1 MMRLISIAALL
12 FVAGSVFA
20 QEPLDALRYSMT
32 GYGGTARAIAIGGAI
47 TSLGGDLS
55 AASVNPAGLAFYR
68 THEFVLTPSF
78 SFGSLKTN
86 YLNTDAKGKNTT
98 PDFNN
103 IGLILPKGGSW
114 NGNWRN
120 FTYGVGM
127 NKTVNF
133 SNTQKL
139 SGLNTESSYS
149 EKYLEELINNN
160 VTDPNLAARNFPFG
174 SSLAFNTYLVDTIS
188 GPNGTVNGYR
198 SLATPQT
205 GVSQEQTITTKG
217 RINEL
222 FVAASAN
229 YMDRLYLGGS
239 LVFSQLRFERNSS
252 FKESDA
258 TKKANNFNYFQVDE
272 FLSTEGVGVGVKLGI
287 IVRPVDRIRIGISYH
302 SPVLYNMDD
311 RYNSKVTTDLE
322 GYQGN
327 GVLTQSSAD
336 FNNGEDGQYQY
347 DFVNP
352 MRIMAGFSYVFQEV
366 EDVTQQKGF
375 ISADVEYINH
385 AKSKFRQP
393 GSQGNSNNGS
403 SYLQEVNDAIANQ
416 FKSALNFRV
425 GGELKFNTFM
435 TRLGFNMMTN
445 AYAIES
451 LKARQMNISGGIGYR
466 NRGYFIDLT
475 YVQALTKDAS
485 FPYRLDNGFF
495 APGLISGSR
504 GTILTTIGLK
514 F

>member
-1 MMRLISIAALL
+1 MRLISLAALL
-12 FVAGSVFA
+12 IIAEFIYA

-32 GYGGTARAIAIGGAI
+32 GYGGTARARAIGGAM

-68 THEFVLTPSF
+68 THEFVLTPSY

-86 YLNTDAKGKNTT
+86 YLNSDAKGKSST

-114 NGNWRN
+114 NGKWRN

-149 EKYLEELINNN
+149 EKYLEELINNV
-160 VTDPNLAARNFPFG
+160 VTDPNVAAQNFPFG
-174 SSLAFNTYLVDTIS
+174 SSLAFNTFLVDTIS
-188 GPNGTVNGYR
+188 GPNGTINGYR
-198 SLATPQT
+198 SLSTPQT
-205 GVSQEQTITTKG
+205 GVNQEQTITTKG

-229 YMDRLYLGGS
+229 YMDKIYLGGS

-258 TKKANNFNYFQVDE
+258 TKLKNNFNYFQTDE

-287 IVRPVDRIRIGISYH
+287 IVRPVDRIRIGLSYH
-302 SPVLYNMDD
+302 SPILYNMDD
-311 RYNSKVTTDLE
+311 RYNAKVTTDLE

-327 GVLTQSSAD
+327 GVLSQSSTD
-336 FNNGEDGQYQY
+336 FTNGENGQYQY
-347 DFVNP
+347 DYVNP
-352 MRIMAGFSYVFQEV
+352 MRIMAGISYVFQEV
-366 EDVTQQKGF
+366 EDVTQQRGF

-393 GSQGNSNNGS
+393 GNSNNGS
-403 SYLQEVNDAIANQ
+403 SYLEEVNDAIANQ
-416 FKSALNFRV
+416 FKSAINFRL
-425 GGELKFNTFM
+425 GGELKFKTFM
-435 TRLGFNMMTN
+435 TRLGFNMMSN
-445 AYAIES
+445 AFATES
-451 LKARQMNISGGIGYR
+451 LKARQMNISGGVGYR
-466 NRGYFIDLT
+466 NRGYFVDLT
-475 YVQALTKDAS
+475 YVHALTKDAS
-485 FPYRLDNGFF
+485 FPYRLDNGFY
-495 APGLISGSR
+495 APGMISGSK
-504 GTILTTIGLK
+504 GMLLATIGLK